1 MDRISDSGSDDLGS
15 IPNGG
20 TNQFQD
26 FMQRTFIAFAVA
38 FLVTAPVL
46 SARTSD
52 NGETSASVASATIP
66 ENRNEITVGYGRA
79 TIMDL
84 AHVVGGVFATVFTG
98 GYARFDNFTSY
109 GSVNVEYYRVLNK
122 TFSVGGAISWF
133 GGEADYLNK
142 DNVKVGTSS
151 YSGFAVMPS
160 AKAFWFRKP
169 HVAMYSKLSAGLT
182 LLDDYDDES
191 DSHSFD
197 PYFAAQVSLAGIQFG
212 GERFRG
218 YVELGGGMQ
227 GAILVGL
234 SYSF

>member
-1 MDRISDSGSDDLGS
+1 MK
-15 IPNGG
+15 
-20 TNQFQD
+20 
-26 FMQRTFIAFAVA
+26 RTFIALAVA

-52 NGETSASVASATIP
+52 NGLGEASAPSGTTP

-84 AHVVGGVFATVFTG
+84 AHVVGGVFATAFTA
-98 GYARFDNFTSY
+98 GYARFDNFRSY
-109 GSVNVEYYRVLNK
+109 GSVNAEYYRVLNK
-122 TFSVGGAISWF
+122 TFSVGAAVSWF
-133 GGEADYLNK
+133 GGAADVLNK
-142 DNVKVGTSS
+142 DNVKTGTSD

-160 AKAFWFRKP
+160 AKAFWFRRP
-169 HVAMYSKLSAGLT
+169 HVAMYSKLSVGLT

-197 PYFAAQVSLAGIQFG
+197 PYFAAQVSLAGVQFG

-227 GAILVGL
+227 GLVTAGV